1 LLIENTNNAWAYFP
15 LSFIADREVS
25 NATVCRDLNEDV
37 FSGQTKEFVSSE
49 GVTVFYKKLQ
59 WDSDFFGTPTFRIEY
74 TSIPDNSSENAVN
87 KSFNEFRVHLG
98 SSNSGFYV
106 FAEVPSEDTA
116 VLVGMT
122 GSGWRLIETRIT
134 CFRDDMQNFNFIDG
148 FPTRSAV
155 IEDIPDLRSTA
166 IKSVNPF
173 DRFHS
178 DKFFSAKQADEF
190 MATFIENSVNGY
202 ADEVIVPAVGLADAF
217 LTGVYLPSS
226 EIFQRI
232 KIAKPVLSAV
242 SAERK
247 GWYKHLI
254 GSLGNTFRL
263 NGVDIAFMSTQAT
276 NRAVQKVW
284 FQHGFRFG
292 RTTHVISTFAK
303 SEKDLT

>member
-15 LSFIADREVS
+15 LSFTADREVS
-25 NATVCRDLNEDV
+25 HAIFCRELNKDV
-37 FSGQTKEFVSSE
+37 FSGQTQEFVSSQ
-49 GVTVFYKKLQ
+49 GLTVFYRKLQ

-74 TSIPDNSSENAVN
+74 TSIPDNSSENAVRG
-87 KSFNEFRVHLG
+87 SFNEFRAHLG
-98 SSNSGFYV
+98 SSNSEFYV
-106 FAEVPSEDTA
+106 FAEVPSEDTD

-134 CFRDDMQNFNFIDG
+134 CFRDDMQNFNFADG

-166 IKSVNPF
+166 TKAVNPF

-178 DKFFSAKQADEF
+178 DKFFSAEQADEF
-190 MATFIENSVNGY
+190 MATFIENSVRGY
-202 ADEVIVPAVGLADAF
+202 ADEVIVPAVGPADAF
-217 LTGVYLPSS
+217 LTGVYLPPSDG
-226 EIFQRI
+226 FQNT
-232 KIAKPVLSAV
+232 KIARPVLSAV

-254 GSLGNTFRL
+254 GSLSNSFRL

-303 SEKDLT
+303 SERDLA

>member
-1 LLIENTNNAWAYFP
+1 LLIENTNNAWAYYP

-25 NATVCRDLNEDV
+25 HATVCRDLNEDV
-37 FSGQTKEFVSSE
+37 FSGQTKEFVSLE
-49 GVTVFYKKLQ
+49 GVTVFYRKLQ

-74 TSIPDNSSENAVN
+74 TSIPDNSSENTVS

-98 SSNSGFYV
+98 SSNSEFYV

-148 FPTRSAV
+148 FPTRSAE
-155 IEDIPDLRSTA
+155 IEDIPDLRLTA
-166 IKSVNPF
+166 VKAVNPF

-190 MATFIENSVNGY
+190 MAAFVENSVNGF
-202 ADEVIVPAVGLADAF
+202 ADEVIVPANGQANAFVTGKYLRDLESNGVLVGKNV
-217 LTGVYLPSS
+217 LT
-226 EIFQRI
+226 
-232 KIAKPVLSAV
+232 AV
-242 SAERK
+242 SKERK
-247 GWYKHLI
+247 GWYTHLI
-254 GSLGNTFRL
+254 GSLCKRFSERDVRTAL
-263 NGVDIAFMSTQAT
+263 VTTQST
-276 NRAVQKVW
+276 NRAVHRVL
-284 FQHGFRFG
+284 FEHGFRFG

>member
-1 LLIENTNNAWAYFP
+1 LLFENTNNAWAYFP

-25 NATVCRDLNEDV
+25 LATFCRDLNEDV
-37 FSGQTKEFVSSE
+37 FSGQTQEFVSSK
-49 GVTVFYKKLQ
+49 GLTVVYKKLQ
-59 WDSDFFGTPTFRIEY
+59 WDSEFFGTPTFRIEY
-74 TSIPDNSSENAVN
+74 TSIPDNSSDNSVSA
-87 KSFNEFRVHLG
+87 SFNEFRVHLG
-98 SSNSGFYV
+98 SSNSEFYV

-148 FPTRSAV
+148 LPTRSAE
-155 IEDIPDLRSTA
+155 IGDIPDLRSTA
-166 IKSVNPF
+166 IRAVNPF

-190 MATFIENSVNGY
+190 MAAFVENSVNGY
-202 ADEVIVPAVGLADAF
+202 ADEVVVPAIGLADAF

-226 EIFQRI
+226 DSFQDK

-284 FQHGFRFG
+284 FHHGFRFG
-292 RTTHVISTFAK
+292 RTTHVISTFVK
-303 SEKDLT
+303 NECDLT

>member
-1 LLIENTNNAWAYFP
+1 
-15 LSFIADREVS
+15 
-25 NATVCRDLNEDV
+25 
-37 FSGQTKEFVSSE
+37 
-49 GVTVFYKKLQ
+49 
-59 WDSDFFGTPTFRIEY
+59 
-74 TSIPDNSSENAVN
+74 
-87 KSFNEFRVHLG
+87 
-98 SSNSGFYV
+98 V

-148 FPTRSAV
+148 FPTRSAE
-155 IEDIPDLRSTA
+155 IEDIPDLRLTA
-166 IKSVNPF
+166 VKAVNPF

-190 MATFIENSVNGY
+190 MATFIENSVNGF

-226 EIFQRI
+226 EIFHRI

-303 SEKDLT
+303 SERVLT